1 MIISYSSHFVKQFKK
16 ITKEKQKLAEKQE
29 KIFRK
34 DPFDSR
40 LKTHK
45 LSGLL
50 KGYWAFSL
58 TYSDRV
64 IFRFITQNEVIFYKI
79 GSHDIYKSYA

>member
-1 MIISYSSHFVKQFKK
+1 MTIYYTSRFIKDLKK
-16 ITKEKQKLAEKQE
+16 LSKEKQTLSTKREVY
-29 KIFRK
+29 FRK

-45 LSGLL
+45 LSGAL
-50 KGYWAFSL
+50 KSYWAFSL

-64 IFRFITQNEVIFYKI
+64 LFRFIKKDEAIFYKI
-79 GSHDIYKSYA
+79 GSHDIYKI

>member
-1 MIISYSSHFVKQFKK
+1 MTIHYTSRFIKDLEKLS
-16 ITKEKQKLAEKQE
+16 KEKQKLAVKREVS
-29 KIFRK
+29 FRK
-34 DPFDSR
+34 DPFNPK

-45 LSGLL
+45 LSGAL

-64 IFRFITQNEVIFYKI
+64 LFRFIKKDEVIFYKI
-79 GSHDIYKSYA
+79 GSHVIYRV

>member
-1 MIISYSSHFVKQFKK
+1 MTIHYTSRFTKDFKS
-16 ITKEKQKLAEKQE
+16 LSREKQE
-29 KIFRK
+29 LASRREIYFRK

-45 LSGLL
+45 LFGAL

-64 IFRFITQNEVIFYKI
+64 LFRFIKKDETIFYKI
-79 GSHDIYKSYA
+79 GSHDIYKV

>member
-1 MIISYSSHFVKQFKK
+1 MTTHYTSRFIKDLKK
-16 ITKEKQKLAEKQE
+16 LSKEKQELASRREVY
-29 KIFRK
+29 FRK
-34 DPFDSR
+34 DPFDLR

-45 LSGLL
+45 LSGAF

-64 IFRFITQNEVIFYKI
+64 LFRFISKNEVIFYKI
-79 GSHDIYKSYA
+79 GGHDIYKV

>member
-1 MIISYSSHFVKQFKK
+1 MTKIRYSSRYIKEFKRLA
-16 ITKEKQKLAEKQE
+16 KEKQSLAAKREKV
-29 KIFRK
+29 FRK

-45 LSGLL
+45 LSGSLQ
-50 KGYWAFSL
+50 GYWAFSI

-64 IFRFITQNEVIFYKI
+64 IFYFVNNDEVIFYKI
-79 GSHDIYKSYA
+79 GSHDIYK

>member
-1 MIISYSSHFVKQFKK
+1 MIIRYSSRFIKELKK
-16 ITKEKQKLAEKQE
+16 LTKEKQKLAVKREA
-29 KIFRK
+29 IFRK

-45 LSGLL
+45 LSGSLQ
-50 KGYWAFSL
+50 GYWAFSL

-64 IFRFITQNEVIFYKI
+64 VFRFIKRDEVIFYKI
-79 GSHDIYKSYA
+79 GSHDIYRA